1 MLICVDTHSPFS
13 AQKKEP
19 VTLCF
24 TEKSLLLVTNH
35 IKKMLKFKKLG
46 FVVASGLF
54 LFAACNDTSQLPTPK
69 TYKHL
74 SKDERLD
81 SILQACTNLDFRMM
95 VDSID
100 VTGKFGLRYHD
111 TTIIN
116 AVYPN
121 RQSGLNVYFPVQIGN
136 VDPTSPEKDKYAL
149 YTLVERFISIRAADT
164 KSNYGGDS
172 EDTSFTVIMRQ
183 FQRVSRA
190 FDFDYLTIS
199 DYARD
204 FPHEGTNEKVI
215 RDSFIDS
222 YKPSTLPWGGLFG
235 GQFLSTATTYLGVF
249 DNKAPESLA
258 RWYHSFSDIPAC
270 FFYFFKAGGLDIYKS
285 SGFGIYWSEL
295 GRDEFNSM
303 DVYLQK
309 LSDGREHHVLFLKMP
324 YFILSDDPEVRRFIR
339 VRCVLD

>member
-1 MLICVDTHSPFS
+1 
-13 AQKKEP
+13 
-19 VTLCF
+19 
-24 TEKSLLLVTNH
+24 
-35 IKKMLKFKKLG
+35 MLKFKKFG
-46 FVVASGLF
+46 FVVASVLTLF
-54 LFAACNDTSQLPTPK
+54 TACNDNSQIENPK
-69 TYKHL
+69 TYKPL

-81 SILQACTNLDFRMM
+81 SILQASASLDFTMM

-100 VTGKFGLRYHD
+100 VKGKYGLRYHD
-111 TTIIN
+111 TTVIN
-116 AVYPN
+116 ALYPN
-121 RQSGLNVYFPVQIGN
+121 RQSGLDVYFPVQIGN

-235 GQFLSTATTYLGVF
+235 GQFLSTATTYLEIF

-270 FFYFFKAGGLDIYKS
+270 FFYFFKAGGLELNKS
-285 SGFGIYWSEL
+285 YGYGIYLSEL
-295 GRDEFNSM
+295 GNEELNSM
-303 DVYLQK
+303 DVYIQK

>member
-1 MLICVDTHSPFS
+1 MQI
-13 AQKKEP
+13 
-19 VTLCF
+19 
-24 TEKSLLLVTNH
+24 
-35 IKKMLKFKKLG
+35 LKFRKFG
-46 FVVASGLF
+46 FIGAIGLF
-54 LFAACNDTSQLPTPK
+54 LFAACNDNNQLPNPK
-69 TYKHL
+69 TYKPL

-81 SILQACTNLDFRMM
+81 SILQASASLDFTMM

-100 VTGKFGLRYHD
+100 VKGKYGLRYHD

-121 RQSGLNVYFPVQIGN
+121 RSSGLDVYIPVQIGD

-149 YTLVERFISIRAADT
+149 YTLVERYILIRAADT

-183 FQRVSRA
+183 LQRVSRA
-190 FDFDYLTIS
+190 FDFDYLTLS
-199 DYARD
+199 VYARD
-204 FPHEGTNEKVI
+204 FPHKGTNENVI

-222 YKPSTLPWGGLFG
+222 YQPTTHPWGGTFG
-235 GQFLSTATTYLGVF
+235 GNGFCNASTYLEVF
-249 DNKAPESLA
+249 DNIAVPLG
-258 RWYHSFSDIPAC
+258 RYNSDFGAIPAR
-270 FFYFFKAGGLDIYKS
+270 FFYFFKAGGLELNKS
-285 SGFGIYWSEL
+285 YGYGIYLSEL
-295 GRDEFNSM
+295 GNDELNSM

>member
-1 MLICVDTHSPFS
+1 MKQILT
-13 AQKKEP
+13 
-19 VTLCF
+19 
-24 TEKSLLLVTNH
+24 
-35 IKKMLKFKKLG
+35 FKKFG
-46 FVVASGLF
+46 FVVAGGLF
-54 LFAACNDTSQLPTPK
+54 LFAACNDTSQLPNPK

-81 SILQACTNLDFRMM
+81 SILQASTSLDFTMM

-100 VTGKFGLRYHD
+100 VKGKFGLRYHD

-121 RQSGLNVYFPVQIGN
+121 RSSGLDVYIPVQIGD
-136 VDPTSPEKDKYAL
+136 VDPNSSEKDKYAL
-149 YTLVERFISIRAADT
+149 YTLVERYISIRAADT

-183 FQRVSRA
+183 LQRVSRA
-190 FDFDYLTIS
+190 FDFDYLTLS

-204 FPHEGTNEKVI
+204 YPHEGTNEKMI

-222 YKPSTLPWGGLFG
+222 YQPTIQPWGGTFG
-235 GQFLSTATTYLGVF
+235 GNGPSNARTYLEVF
-249 DNKAPESLA
+249 DNTAMPLGRFTYDFGA
-258 RWYHSFSDIPAC
+258 IPAR
-270 FFYFFKAGGLDIYKS
+270 FFYFFKAGGLELNKS
-285 SGFGIYWSEL
+285 YGYGIYLSEL
-295 GRDEFNSM
+295 GNDELNSM

-309 LSDGREHHVLFLKMP
+309 LSDGRQHHVLFLKMP

>member
-1 MLICVDTHSPFS
+1 MKHFL
-13 AQKKEP
+13 KP

-24 TEKSLLLVTNH
+24 TEKSLLLVTNN

-54 LFAACNDTSQLPTPK
+54 LFAACNDTSQLPTHK

-81 SILQACTNLDFRMM
+81 SMLQASTNLDFTMM

-100 VTGKFGLRYHD
+100 VKGKFGLRYHD

-121 RQSGLNVYFPVQIGN
+121 RSSGLDVYIPVQIGD
-136 VDPTSPEKDKYAL
+136 VDPNSSEKDKYAL
-149 YTLVERFISIRAADT
+149 YTLVERYISIRAADT

-183 FQRVSRA
+183 LQRVSRA
-190 FDFDYLTIS
+190 FDFDYLTLS

-204 FPHEGTNEKVI
+204 YPHEGTNEKVI

-222 YKPSTLPWGGLFG
+222 YAPSTLPWGGTFG
-235 GQFLSTATTYLGVF
+235 GNGFCNASTYLEILNNSAMPLNRFTHEFG
-249 DNKAPESLA
+249 A
-258 RWYHSFSDIPAC
+258 IPAR
-270 FFYFFKAGGLDIYKS
+270 FFYFFKAGGLELNKS
-285 SGFGIYWSEL
+285 YGYGIYLSEL

-309 LSDGREHHVLFLKMP
+309 LSDGREHHMLFLKMP
-324 YFILSDDPEVRRFIR
+324 YILKLDDPEVRRFIR

>member
-1 MLICVDTHSPFS
+1 MI
-13 AQKKEP
+13 
-19 VTLCF
+19 
-24 TEKSLLLVTNH
+24 N
-35 IKKMLKFKKLG
+35 IKNMLKLKKFG
-46 FVVASGLF
+46 FLVATGLT
-54 LFAACNDTSQLPTPK
+54 LFTACNDDSQIENPK
-69 TYKHL
+69 SYKIL

-81 SILQACTNLDFRMM
+81 SIFQASTSLNFTMM

-100 VTGKFGLRYHD
+100 VTGKYGLRYHD

-116 AVYPN
+116 ALYPN
-121 RQSGLNVYFPVQIGN
+121 RRSGLNVYFPLRIGDM
-136 VDPTSPEKDKYAL
+136 DPTSPEKDKFAL
-149 YTLVERFISIRAADT
+149 YTLVERFVSIRAADT

-172 EDTSFTVIMRQ
+172 EDTSFTVVMRQ

-190 FDFDYLTIS
+190 FDFDYWTMS

-222 YKPSTLPWGGLFG
+222 YEPTTIPWSGTFG
-235 GQFLSTATTYLGVF
+235 GSFLSKATEYLEVF
-249 DNKAPESLA
+249 DNTAPESLA
-258 RWYHSFSDIPAC
+258 TYFGNVYHIPAC
-270 FFYFFKAGGLDIYKS
+270 FFYFFKAGGLDFYKS

-295 GRDEFNSM
+295 INDEFNSM

-324 YFILSDDPEVRRFIR
+324 YILKTDDPEVRRFIR

>member
-1 MLICVDTHSPFS
+1 
-13 AQKKEP
+13 
-19 VTLCF
+19 
-24 TEKSLLLVTNH
+24 
-35 IKKMLKFKKLG
+35 MLKFKKFG
-46 FVVASGLF
+46 FVVASVLTLF
-54 LFAACNDTSQLPTPK
+54 TACNDNGQIENPK
-69 TYKHL
+69 TYKPL

-81 SILQACTNLDFRMM
+81 SIFQASASLDFTMM

-100 VTGKFGLRYHD
+100 VKGKYGLRYHD
-111 TTIIN
+111 TTVIN
-116 AVYPN
+116 ALYPN
-121 RQSGLNVYFPVQIGN
+121 RQSGLDVYFPVQIGN

-235 GQFLSTATTYLGVF
+235 GQFLSTATTYLEIF

-270 FFYFFKAGGLDIYKS
+270 FFYFFKAGGLELNKS
-285 SGFGIYWSEL
+285 YGYGIYLSEL
-295 GRDEFNSM
+295 GNEELNSM
-303 DVYLQK
+303 DVYIQK